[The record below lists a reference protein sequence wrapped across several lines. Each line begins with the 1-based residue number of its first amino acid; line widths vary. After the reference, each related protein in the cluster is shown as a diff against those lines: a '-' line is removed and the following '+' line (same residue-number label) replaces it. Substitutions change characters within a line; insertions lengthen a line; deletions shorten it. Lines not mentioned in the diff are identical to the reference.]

1 MPLSRE
7 ELEALQAESM
17 ADDVEIELD
26 RMSRW
31 TADEARAYFESGGSA
46 DREGVR
52 GQARGLDDSHLRR
65 CSVVRDRASV
75 DCYLLTALQSG
86 GAVTCVSACVV
97 GVGGSRRQ
105 RSRCY
110 LCDRL

>member
-31 TADEARAYFESGGSA
+31 TADEARAYIE
-46 DREGVR
+46 
-52 GQARGLDDSHLRR
+52 
-65 CSVVRDRASV
+65 
-75 DCYLLTALQSG
+75 SG
-86 GAVTCVSACVV
+86 GAVAPADPSAASAEGPPVLVCFYS
-97 GVGGSRRQ
+97 GGLTAAQGRKAVQPLLSHAPGKVRRPAFIGT
-105 RSRCY
+105 RY
-110 LCDRL
+110 

>member
-31 TADEARAYFESGGSA
+31 TDMERF
-46 DREGVR
+46 
-52 GQARGLDDSHLRR
+52 
-65 CSVVRDRASV
+65 
-75 DCYLLTALQSG
+75 T
-86 GAVTCVSACVV
+86 
-97 GVGGSRRQ
+97 RQ
-105 RSRCY
+105 
-110 LCDRL
+110 D